1 LALPSHAAEG
11 ERPIETSN
19 TETNRSS
26 LAATQKADLIAP
38 NTYPFYSPPQC
49 ARTEA
54 DIHFTIGTTN
64 RHGQFEF
71 LQPEKRHF
79 RWQKRDY
86 LVAIDNDIIGMG
98 GESYTHA
105 WLYIYNKAF
114 KDWRCFQVSHFRCVG
129 GLVAVFD
136 AQKGEIGICGEGAGT
151 RPITL
156 TTFNLAATSDDAS
169 YVR

>member
-1 LALPSHAAEG
+1 MRHLIANPGLLALAALSGFLLALPSHAAEG

-129 GLVAVFD
+129 GLVAVFCSGGD
-136 AQKGEIGICGEGAGT
+136 
-151 RPITL
+151 R
-156 TTFNLAATSDDAS
+156 NLW
-169 YVR
+169 RRRRH